1 MNEKENEIYFI
12 FHISKFFFPNLKFN
26 FKERKSSNF

>member
-12 FHISKFFFPNLKFN
+12 FHISKFFFPNLKFVSFLN
-26 FKERKSSNF
+26 NAKK